1 MARGRI
7 ELLNPCS
14 SDMVKRLTD
23 YLESVSGLIIML
35 IKHPMSK
42 FLLETTKYLSLIFS
56 KAHILVLGL
65 YLFLVQKI
73 AFPLNFQQDDVSE
86 LYIINFTEFAC
97 VVNAGDNHPLFTN
110 LIWALSKIFEEN
122 IGYLMSSLNII
133 FTLISL
139 MFFYKLIKRHT
150 NHNIAILTTLIFLS
164 SSNFIVYSM
173 SIKQYPIE
181 VFGCIFYLSILY
193 EETSKES
200 KNLDNCKKL
209 FFVLL
214 ISFFSL
220 TLISFFI
227 VTIFLIFLNK
237 KFNIKKIIKI
247 LLISSPSVYFVPY
260 ILRKLNRPSYREY
273 WDNFFIDTS
282 SLSELIESSSFIFN
296 LVMKGYFG
304 LFFYEKFALLYFIF
318 LLIPI
323 FFKDKVSFPSY
334 FILLVF
340 ICFNFLKLYPL
351 GGGRTD
357 LILFPV
363 LLFIISR
370 SIYLLNLKKQFLNTL
385 FVILLLLIP
394 SLNEP
399 YYKVENITPILN
411 EISDSINNEESYI
424 LVMNEQRYSFEYYSS
439 QLYGKVPISTIDGC
453 NYLVPDI
460 SNYSIFSP
468 ISQKNWE
475 VVFEDLKVKNPSEI
489 ILIGIELEGTVGLVR
504 NAEKYLL
511 QSGFTKVEEKEY
523 DIGML
528 FIKYSN

>member
-1 MARGRI
+1 M
-7 ELLNPCS
+7 LL
-14 SDMVKRLTD
+14 
-23 YLESVSGLIIML
+23 
-35 IKHPMSK
+35 KHDMSK
-42 FLLETTKYLSLIFS
+42 FLLETTKYLNLIFS
-56 KAHILVLGL
+56 QSHILVVGL

-110 LIWALSKIFEEN
+110 LIWALSRIFEEN

-150 NHNIAILTTLIFLS
+150 NHHLAALTTLIFLS
-164 SSNFIVYSM
+164 SSSFIVYSM

-193 EETSKES
+193 EETTKES
-200 KNLDNCKKL
+200 KNLDSYKKL

-214 ISFFSL
+214 VSFFSL
-220 TLISFFI
+220 TLVSFF
-227 VTIFLIFLNK
+227 VVAIFLIFLNK
-237 KFNIKKIIKI
+237 KFDIKKITKI

-273 WDNFFIDTS
+273 WDNFFINTS
-282 SLSELIESSSFIFN
+282 SVSELIESSSFIFN

-323 FFKDKVSFPSY
+323 FYKDKVSFPSY

-340 ICFNFLKLYPL
+340 TCFNLLKLYPL

-363 LLFIISR
+363 LLFILSR
-370 SIYLLNLKKQFLNTL
+370 SFYLLNLKKQFFNTV
-385 FVILLLLIP
+385 FVILLFLIP
-394 SLNEP
+394 NFNEP

-411 EISDSINNEESYI
+411 DISASINNEESYI
-424 LVMNEQRYSFEYYSS
+424 LVLNEQRYSFEYYSS
-439 QLYGKVPISTIDGC
+439 QIYGKVPISTVDGC

-460 SNYSIFSP
+460 SNYSVFLPTSEER
-468 ISQKNWE
+468 WE
-475 VVFEDLKVKNPSEI
+475 EVLATLEVENPLEI
-489 ILIGIELEGTVGLVR
+489 ILIGIELEGTIGLVR
-504 NAEKYLL
+504 SAEKYLL
-511 QSGFTKVEEKEY
+511 QSGFTKVEEQQY

-528 FIKYSN
+528 LIKYK